1 MNREI
6 YVKIYTDEEGSVVF
20 EAAPNEGGGLYLYH
34 AKKIVDKAGRVRY
47 HEPFTSVYGLGLIAI
62 SPEARAILEARLA
75 DTASYDTSTA
85 EGDLEILLPEEV
97 EGGYKNGYFAFK
109 PTEGALRRV
118 LRAGE
123 RFTLKDAFLY
133 SPKAWDMMT
142 EMENEALRT
151 LVL

>member
-1 MNREI
+1 MI
-6 YVKIYTDEEGSVVF
+6 CIKIYARDDGALVFDSAPDEGR
-20 EAAPNEGGGLYLYH
+20 GIYLSL
-34 AKKIVDKAGRVRY
+34 AKRIVSREGRVRLY
-47 HEPFTSVYGLGLIAI
+47 EPMTAAFGLSLVAI
-62 SPEARAILEARLA
+62 SPEARAILAERLA

-85 EGDLEILLPEEV
+85 EGDLEILPPEEV

-118 LRAGE
+118 LRSGE